1 MSETTTLLKVG
12 ATDLVLRMIEA
23 GTIMPDL
30 TLDDPIRAI
39 RGVSHDMT
47 GRSRIRL
54 TDGRQLSALQIQYEY
69 LTRARDFTDSN
80 GRDPVTGRVI
90 QMWQRVLGAIET
102 GNLDTIAREIDWV
115 TKYQLIE
122 RYRARHDLP
131 LSALRIARLDLAYH
145 DLRRDRG
152 LYYQLQR
159 NGAVHRVTRDL
170 DIFQAK
176 SVPPQTTRARL
187 RGEFIRQAQQR
198 HRAFAVDWVHLKLND
213 QAQLSVLCK
222 DPFRSV
228 DERVDRLIARM

>member
-1 MSETTTLLKVG
+1 MLLKVG

-30 TLDDPIRAI
+30 TLDNPIRAI
-39 RGVSHDMT
+39 REVSRDMT
-47 GRSRIRL
+47 GRSRVRL
-54 TDGRQLSALQIQYEY
+54 ADGRQMSALQIQYEY
-69 LTRARDFTDSN
+69 LTRARDFTDTN
-80 GRDPVTGRVI
+80 GRGPVTGRVLE
-90 QMWQRVLGAIET
+90 MWQRVLGAIET

-131 LSALRIARLDLAYH
+131 LSAPRIARLDLAYH
-145 DLRRDRG
+145 DLCRDRG

-159 NGAVHRVTRDL
+159 TGAVHRVTRDL
-170 DIFQAK
+170 DIFEAK
-176 SVPPQTTRARL
+176 SVPPQTTRAKL
-187 RGEFIRQAQQR
+187 RGDFIRHAQQR
-198 HRAFAVDWVHLKLND
+198 RRAFAVDWVHLKLND
-213 QAQLSVLCK
+213 QAQLTVLCK